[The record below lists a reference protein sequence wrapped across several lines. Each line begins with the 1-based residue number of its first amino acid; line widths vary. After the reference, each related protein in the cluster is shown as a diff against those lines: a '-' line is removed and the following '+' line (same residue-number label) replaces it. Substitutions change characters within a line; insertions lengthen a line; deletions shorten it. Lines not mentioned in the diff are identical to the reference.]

1 MECCCTTKVK
11 LHVHS
16 SFLAVQEAIT
26 NALVNSLELQ
36 ASEKKKSYQTYFL
49 LNFQFGNHLK
59 NMDAKMNGVEQ
70 YRPTPK
76 LNQRI
81 ISSMSRRSVAA
92 HPWHDLE
99 IGTNFT
105 SLCHLI
111 FLFPIQLKWLMLFEQ
126 DPMHLKFLTVYVL
139 IYFSFA
145 PIKANLLFLL
155 L

>member
-1 MECCCTTKVK
+1 
-11 LHVHS
+11 
-16 SFLAVQEAIT
+16 
-26 NALVNSLELQ
+26 
-36 ASEKKKSYQTYFL
+36 
-49 LNFQFGNHLK
+49 
-59 NMDAKMNGVEQ
+59 MNGVEQ

-155 L
+155 LWKHDILKCWTLPLQVVEITKGSKVKYELDKKTGLIKVRSSNNGKRFTFLLTWFSL